1 MVKKLVIF
9 DFDGVI
15 YDSELLHLKAF
26 NHALD
31 AIKKEIT
38 RDIYYK
44 DYCSFDDEG
53 VFTTFL
59 KNEDIE
65 FNPDYI
71 NKLISAKHDYFDKNH
86 ESETNIYPGVME
98 LIEKLSKR
106 YILGIGSGA
115 RREEILR
122 ILNREHILSK
132 FETIVSSDETTYPK
146 PNPETYMQ
154 VLDRINETYQIKAEE
169 SVVIE
174 DTPKGII
181 AAKDSGMKSIGITNA
196 VDPSQLSDADKVVN
210 DYIEIDEELIN
221 SL

>member
-106 YILGIGSGA
+106 YIL
-115 RREEILR
+115 
-122 ILNREHILSK
+122 
-132 FETIVSSDETTYPK
+132 SS
-146 PNPETYMQ
+146 
-154 VLDRINETYQIKAEE
+154 AEPT
-169 SVVIE
+169 VIY
-174 DTPKGII
+174 
-181 AAKDSGMKSIGITNA
+181 S
-196 VDPSQLSDADKVVN
+196 PSS
-210 DYIEIDEELIN
+210 EIDTDAI
-221 SL
+221 SGPAVV